1 MSFADTLDDL
11 EAMNHAPGDGS
22 APVPPPRKKKASTPV
37 LSTLF
42 RKLRPGSGHKTRE
55 AGR

>member
-22 APVPPPRKKKASTPV
+22 APVPAPRKEKAPGVWSV
-37 LSTLF
+37 L
-42 RKLRPGSGHKTRE
+42 LRRLRLGSGQKPRE
-55 AGR
+55 SSH

>member
-22 APVPPPRKKKASTPV
+22 APAPKKKKTSSAWAA
-37 LSTLF
+37 L
-42 RKLRPGSGHKTRE
+42 LRRLRLGNQQKPRE
-55 AGR
+55 SSR

>member
-22 APVPPPRKKKASTPV
+22 APVPAPRQKKAPNA
-37 LSTLF
+37 LSALLS
-42 RKLRPGSGHKTRE
+42 RLRLGSRQKPRSVN
-55 AGR
+55 R